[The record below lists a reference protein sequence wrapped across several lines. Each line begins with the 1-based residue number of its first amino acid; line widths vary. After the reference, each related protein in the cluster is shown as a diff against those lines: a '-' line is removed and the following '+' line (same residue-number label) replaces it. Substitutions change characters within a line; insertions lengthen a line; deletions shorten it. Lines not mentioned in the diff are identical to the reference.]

1 MNTTKTQNIV
11 LDVGKEI
18 VAIPHKVL
26 QGLLGKKIP
35 GKLTVLDPIDRNIQW
50 IVYLGKGKIHFATC
64 ASRKR
69 ERLNYLLSQGFKQ
82 HNFYL
87 PQELEDDYQFI
98 YKQWQ
103 EKHLNSQQVREILFS
118 LTQEALICC
127 LALPRAEVK
136 YEKIVGLDPLIL
148 NKSAKSLVESQK
160 SQIRGWAQIR
170 GNISSPFVRFHHID
184 WHSLSSYFADDL
196 PQWQLLEKLKPYLD
210 NHCSLYEIGTYS
222 GEKVLNLGMLFQP
235 LVNLNLI
242 NVKPPENHNIDT
254 VEKPLVACIDD
265 SQAIQRIVKM
275 TLIAGGFEVV
285 SITEPA
291 KAMSMFVRQKPDL
304 ILMDINMPDIDGYK
318 LAYMMRQSELLK
330 DIPILMLTGRDGVL
344 DRVKAKMIGAVGYIC
359 KPFNPQELIQTIND
373 NLQKQP

>member
-1 MNTTKTQNIV
+1 MNITMTKNTIV
-11 LDVGKEI
+11 DVDKQI

-26 QGLLGKKIP
+26 QGLLAKKIS
-35 GKLTVLDPIDRNIQW
+35 GKLIVQDPVDQKIQW
-50 IVYLGKGKIHFATC
+50 IVYLGKGKIHFAT
-64 ASRKR
+64 SVFRKR

-82 HNFYL
+82 KNFYI

-103 EKHLNSQQVREILFS
+103 DKHLDSHEVREILFY

-148 NKSAKSLVESQK
+148 NKSAKSLVESKK

-170 GNISSPFVRFHHID
+170 GNISSPFVRFHNID

-196 PQWQLLEKLKPYLD
+196 PQWQRLEKLKPYLD
-210 NHCSLYEIGTYS
+210 DQCSLYEIGAYS
-222 GEKVLNLGMLFQP
+222 GETVLDLGMLFQP

-242 NVKPPENHNIDT
+242 NVKPPQDNNTETIQ
-254 VEKPLVACIDD
+254 KPLVACIDD

-275 TLIAGGFEVV
+275 TLIAGGFEVIG
-285 SITEPA
+285 ITEPA
-291 KAMSMFVRQKPDL
+291 KAMSIFVRQKPDL

-330 DIPILMLTGRDGVL
+330 NIPILMLTGRDGVL

-359 KPFNPQELIQTIND
+359 KPFNPQELIQSIND
-373 NLQKQP
+373 NIQKEA

>member
-1 MNTTKTQNIV
+1 MNITMTKNTI
-11 LDVGKEI
+11 LEVGKQI

-26 QGLLGKKIP
+26 QGLLAKKIS
-35 GKLTVLDPIDRNIQW
+35 GRLIVTDPINQNIQW
-50 IVYLGKGKIHFATC
+50 IIYLGKGKIHFATSI
-64 ASRKR
+64 SRKR

-82 HNFYL
+82 HNLYI

-98 YKQWQ
+98 YQQWQ
-103 EKHLNSQQVREILFS
+103 EKHLDSKKVRQILFY

-127 LALPRAEVK
+127 LALPRAGVR
-136 YEKIVGLDPLIL
+136 YEKIVGLNPLIL
-148 NKSAKSLVESQK
+148 NKSAKSLLKSQK
-160 SQIRGWAQIR
+160 NQIRGWAQIR
-170 GNISSPFVRFHHID
+170 GNISSPFARFHHID

-196 PQWQLLEKLKPYLD
+196 PQWQRLEKLKPYLD
-210 NHCSLYEIGTYS
+210 DCCSLYEIGTHS
-222 GEKVLNLGMLFQP
+222 GEKVLDLGILLQP

-242 NVKPPENHNIDT
+242 NIKPPQDNHIQII
-254 VEKPLVACIDD
+254 EKPLIACIDD

-285 SITEPA
+285 NITEPA
-291 KAMSMFVRQKPDL
+291 KAMSMFVRKKPDL

-318 LAYMMRQSELLK
+318 LAYMMRQSQLLK

-359 KPFNPQELIQTIND
+359 KPFNPQELIKSINE
-373 NLQKQP
+373 NIQKEV